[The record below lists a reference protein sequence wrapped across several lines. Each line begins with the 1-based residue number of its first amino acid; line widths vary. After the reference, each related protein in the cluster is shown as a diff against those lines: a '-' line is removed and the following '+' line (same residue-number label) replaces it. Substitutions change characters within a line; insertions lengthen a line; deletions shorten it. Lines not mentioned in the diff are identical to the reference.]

1 MKNIW
6 IFLLTLLTYG
16 MLSCHDDNNDD
27 ASLSFGRSIYI
38 LQANG
43 ALEVE
48 LRADG
53 AVEEQTVVKF
63 TVGGSA
69 VRGEDYELSADEFVL
84 EAGQDRAKIQIQP
97 KENYN
102 EDRDRKSVV

>member
-69 VRGEDYELSADEFVL
+69 VRGEEPEVQYAIPRFL
-84 EAGQDRAKIQIQP
+84 GR
-97 KENYN
+97 YY
-102 EDRDRKSVV
+102 KSCIGTGGLV